1 MNSPFVIRMQQEKLE
16 LDTKLLKLI
25 EFVESDK
32 FSCLD
37 AIQQRNLLVQR
48 HIMNAYSQIL
58 TAQIDYDSEKEQK

>member
-1 MNSPFVIRMQQEKLE
+1 MQQEKLE

-58 TAQIDYDSEKEQK
+58 TARIDYDSEKEKK